1 MNLIEIKEGKASLL
15 IPNPKDY
22 EKEGRY
28 DPSWSPVFYNPKM
41 RLNRDIS
48 VLALSVIKPRSVV
61 DALSASGVRGIRYY
75 TEIGGIEKLILNDKN
90 PIATELIKKNAEK
103 NYVNAHIT
111 TKDANSLLYEIK
123 ADFVDID
130 PFGSPAP
137 FILSAINATINKGYV
152 AFTATD
158 LSALECSSK
167 FSARRKYD
175 LICERLSFSKELGI
189 RGLIAKVIREGAII
203 EKAAYPIF
211 SFYFDY
217 YYRVFFRIENGA
229 KKVDKLLEKQGYY
242 YECSK
247 CGYREVDYYAERKIC
262 PRCGIE
268 MRRYGPAWTGELW
281 NREFLLSMKENLKN
295 FTYFDTFM
303 QVNKLLN
310 ILVEESKYVSPY
322 FRLDFIASLI
332 KRNIPKREKMLEC
345 LKEASITHF
354 DYRGIKTNKE
364 IDEIVNCIK
373 IN

>member
-1 MNLIEIKEGKASLL
+1 MNLIEIREGKASLL

-48 VLALSVIKPRSVV
+48 VLALSVIKPKSVV

-103 NYVNAHIT
+103 NYVNARIT

-203 EKAAYPIF
+203 EKAAYPI
-211 SFYFDY
+211 
-217 YYRVFFRIENGA
+217 
-229 KKVDKLLEKQGYY
+229 
-242 YECSK
+242 
-247 CGYREVDYYAERKIC
+247 
-262 PRCGIE
+262 
-268 MRRYGPAWTGELW
+268 
-281 NREFLLSMKENLKN
+281 
-295 FTYFDTFM
+295 
-303 QVNKLLN
+303 
-310 ILVEESKYVSPY
+310 
-322 FRLDFIASLI
+322 
-332 KRNIPKREKMLEC
+332 
-345 LKEASITHF
+345 
-354 DYRGIKTNKE
+354 
-364 IDEIVNCIK
+364 
-373 IN
+373 